1 MRIRDLLD
9 SCYEVFYEDIII
21 GTEETTL
28 WIYSYQED
36 IPEEVLRLNVSGWKI
51 EYYYL
56 NGDPVFHLVVYI

>member
-1 MRIRDLLD
+1 MKIRDLLD

-36 IPEEVLRLNVSGWKI
+36 IPEEVLRLTLGKWNI
-51 EYYYL
+51 EWYLL
-56 NGDPVFHLVVYI
+56 NGDPCYHLVIYI